1 VFLDGSL
8 NLIGFANLHSGTGRG
23 HPHEGVSLTILEG
36 VVAHITVVRLSF
48 VLISKNDIQ
57 RHLVTDVAEVFTTR
71 LSFNLLSEFLMIFDN
86 GVTKAY
92 PATATAVPGIILT
105 GCQITG
111 FSENAKIH
119 NMETRN
125 SLITYIGCSI
135 KGDIS
140 SVGTDTTD
148 QGLGKVIIG
157 EGTTFTAEN
166 AEFVKVYNE
175 SDVSNYDGTKSGVYL
190 SKDTT
195 VASTSSGFIVVKQE

>member
-1 VFLDGSL
+1 
-8 NLIGFANLHSGTGRG
+8 
-23 HPHEGVSLTILEG
+23 
-36 VVAHITVVRLSF
+36 
-48 VLISKNDIQ
+48 
-57 RHLVTDVAEVFTTR
+57 
-71 LSFNLLSEFLMIFDN
+71 
-86 GVTKAY
+86 
-92 PATATAVPGIILT
+92 
-105 GCQITG
+105 
-111 FSENAKIH
+111 
-119 NMETRN
+119 METRN